1 MEFLAFLTDSNVL
14 TFFLL
19 FIRFSAIFAF
29 FPFFSHSLIP
39 MSLKSSLIFY
49 LTLLFFPTLPEYLY
63 ENITPVSIIIM
74 VLSELMV
81 GFMASITL
89 SIVFGLLHFA
99 GEQISF
105 IMGFQMAST
114 IDPASGTNSTVMGQ
128 TLTLIAILLTLSFDA
143 HHMIILY
150 VQRAIESVPL
160 GTLVFN
166 QNIVEYLM
174 KSMGV
179 FFMIG
184 FSIAFP
190 VVSIGLLS
198 DLIFGMMMKTMPQFN
213 LLTVGI
219 PIKTGVSLL
228 VLTFV
233 IGGMMFVFKHEFLN
247 SFNALE
253 LFLAR

>member
-1 MEFLAFLTDSNVL
+1 MEFLSFLTDSNVV

-19 FIRFSAIFAF
+19 FVRFSAIFAF
-29 FPFFSHSLIP
+29 FPFFSHTSIPISLRTAFT
-39 MSLKSSLIFY
+39 FY
-49 LTLLFFPTLPEYLY
+49 ITVLFFPLIPEYLFD
-63 ENITPVSIIIM
+63 NITVASIMIAVM
-74 VLSELMV
+74 SEILV
-81 GFMASITL
+81 GFMASIML
-89 SIVFGLLHFA
+89 SIAFGLLHFA

-105 IMGFQMAST
+105 IMGFQMASA
-114 IDPASGTNSTVMGQ
+114 IDPATGTNSTVIGQ
-128 TLTLIAILLTLSFDA
+128 FLTLIAILFILGIDG

-150 VQRAIESVPL
+150 ANKAITMVPL
-160 GTLVFN
+160 GSLVFN
-166 QNIVEYLM
+166 HNIVEYLIM
-174 KSMGV
+174 AMGS

-228 VLTFV
+228 ILTFV
-233 IGGMMFVFKHEFLN
+233 IGGMMLVFKSEFLKA
-247 SFNALE
+247 FNALE
-253 LFLAR
+253 LFL